1 MNRAWPATAKILT
14 GFFAASLCALPQN
27 YTVSAKPGVVNFV
40 EGNAFVNGR
49 KISTENLRM
58 MFLNANDTIST
69 DLGKAEVLLTPGVF
83 LRLSDN
89 TRVRMVSPSLTDTQL
104 EVTSGEAMIEA
115 DDIVKDSRISVIN
128 GGGTALVERN
138 GLYRFTATAPRSV
151 AVLEGKVAVSFEGR
165 SSDVG
170 KGHQVFLDD
179 GLKTAKFDTKK
190 QDELYAWSN
199 VRAEYNAA
207 SSYQAAKDVNASS
220 YGGTWGGYGFSG
232 YSNPGWMWNGG
243 MNSWSW
249 LPGNS
254 AFYSPFGYGF
264 YGPGVVAYAP
274 YVYAPVYGGGGGGY
288 VRNRPGQTSGTT
300 RGTTQGTTSATA
312 AKPVMAAVPVN
323 PVHPPAVGQFSNS
336 FAGNQM
342 ARSQAM
348 HSFSGNSF
356 RTASGVSV
364 PAGRASA
371 GSFGGGHASSGGAAV
386 AAGGHASGGSF
397 GGGGHA
403 GGGAGSGASSAGAGG
418 GAHGGGGGASGGGG
432 HH

>member
-1 MNRAWPATAKILT
+1 MNRAWPVTAKILT
-14 GFFAASLCALPQN
+14 GFFVSALGALPQN
-27 YTVSAKPGVVNFV
+27 YTISAKPGVVNFI

-49 KISTENLRM
+49 KISTENLRT

-89 TRVRMVSPSLTDTQL
+89 TRVRMISPSLTDTQL

-115 DDIVKDSRISVIN
+115 DDIVKDSRVSVIN
-128 GGGTALVERN
+128 SGSTASIEKN
-138 GLYRFTATAPRSV
+138 GLYRFTASQPRSV
-151 AVLEGKVAVSFEGR
+151 AVLEGKVAVSFDGKT
-165 SSDVG
+165 SDIG
-170 KGHQVFLDD
+170 KGHEVLLED
-179 GLKTAKFDTKK
+179 GLKTAKFDAKK

-274 YVYAPVYGGGGGGY
+274 YVYAPVYGGGGGAGGVY
-288 VRNRPGQTSGTT
+288 RNRPGQTG
-300 RGTTQGTTSATA
+300 GTTS
-312 AKPVMAAVPVN
+312 KPTMAAVPVN
-323 PVHPPAVGQFSNS
+323 PTHPAAVGHFSNS

-348 HSFSGNSF
+348 QSFSGTGF
-356 RTASGVSV
+356 RTASGINV
-364 PAGRASA
+364 PAGHASA
-371 GSFGGGHASSGGAAV
+371 GSFGGGHASTGGS
-386 AAGGHASGGSF
+386 AAGGASASGGSMSA
-397 GGGGHA
+397 GGHA
-403 GGGAGSGASSAGAGG
+403 GGGAMSAGAAGG
-418 GAHGGGGGASGGGG
+418 GHSGGGASGGGG